1 MKVSHKVV
9 LISSAIVVITFTLF
23 SWVQYNSVKN
33 ALHEKAVSNVAETS
47 KVIASKI
54 SLWLNGK
61 LSLVDMV
68 AKTIDADFNPAN
80 IQKAFDNPILA
91 DNFLLMFGGLQTDG
105 QPITNDPTWV
115 PEGWDARK
123 RPWYNVAKD
132 NNKATLTAPYED
144 ASTKEVLI
152 SAVTNLADNGTFKGA
167 FGGDLSLKT
176 ISEAINS
183 VNFNNTG
190 YAFLISADGNII
202 SHPDISLNG
211 KSLVD
216 LFGRNLPTISA
227 DLQEVEL
234 NGKTVLT
241 SFQPLTELKGSQWFI
256 GVALQK
262 DKVFQQATAFGIA
275 AIVGTLI
282 SVLLSAI
289 VLFLT
294 MRSLFRPLEELQRSL
309 IEINSGDGDL
319 TKRLATSTKDEFGAV
334 SNDFNQFV
342 QYLQNIIIDVKRIS
356 IDINSNTSQ
365 SSSAAAKTADD
376 LVAQLDELD
385 MLSAAINQM
394 SYSAQ
399 EVASNADKAAEAAKK
414 ADTAASQGSAIVTQ
428 TSQSI
433 AKLVEEM
440 DETVVTINQLEK
452 HSDDIE
458 SVLTSITSI
467 AQQTNL
473 LALNAAIEAARA
485 GDMGRGFAVVADEVR
500 ALAARTQ
507 QSTNETS
514 LIIEQLQQGV
524 KEAADKIEKSRSHAN
539 KTNEDSSRADD
550 ILKDIQCSISEISST
565 TNAIA
570 TAANQQSSTS
580 EEINRNATTIRDICQ
595 NVSSQAQNQSEL
607 CTTMV
612 NFTEEQDK
620 VLQQF
625 KV

>member
-1 MKVSHKVV
+1 
-9 LISSAIVVITFTLF
+9 
-23 SWVQYNSVKN
+23 
-33 ALHEKAVSNVAETS
+33 
-47 KVIASKI
+47 
-54 SLWLNGK
+54 
-61 LSLVDMV
+61 MV
-68 AKTIDADFNPAN
+68 AKTIDVDFSPENM
-80 IQKAFDNPILA
+80 QKAFDNPILA
-91 DNFLLMFGGLQTDG
+91 DNFILMFGGLHTDG
-105 QPITNDPTWV
+105 KPITNDPTWA

-123 RPWYNVAKD
+123 RPWYNVAKE

-144 ASTKEVLI
+144 ASTKELLI
-152 SAVTNLADNGTFKGA
+152 SAVANVADKGTFKGA

-190 YAFLISADGNII
+190 HAFLISADGNII
-202 SHPDISLNG
+202 SHPDITLNG
-211 KSLVD
+211 KSLAD
-216 LFGRNLPTISA
+216 AFGQYPPQISA
-227 DLQEVEL
+227 DLQETEFD
-234 NGKTVLT
+234 GKTVLT

-262 DKVFQQATAFGIA
+262 DKVYKQATAFGLA

-289 VLFLT
+289 GLFLT
-294 MRSLFRPLEELQRSL
+294 MRSLFKPLEELQKSL

-356 IDINSNTSQ
+356 IDISSNTSQ

-376 LVAQLDELD
+376 LIVQLDELD

-414 ADTAASQGSAIVTQ
+414 ADTAASKGSAIVTQ

-433 AKLVEEM
+433 AQLVEEM
-440 DETVVTINQLEK
+440 DQTVITVNQLEK
-452 HSDDIE
+452 YSDDIE

-514 LIIEQLQQGV
+514 LIIEQLQNGV
-524 KEAADKIEKSRSHAN
+524 KEAADKIELSRSHAN

-550 ILKDIQCSISEISST
+550 ILKDIQCSISEISDT
-565 TNAIA
+565 TIAIA

-595 NVSSQAQNQSEL
+595 NVSSQAQGQSEL
-607 CTTMV
+607 CATMV
-612 NFTEEQDK
+612 HFTEEQDK
-620 VLQQF
+620 VLQKF